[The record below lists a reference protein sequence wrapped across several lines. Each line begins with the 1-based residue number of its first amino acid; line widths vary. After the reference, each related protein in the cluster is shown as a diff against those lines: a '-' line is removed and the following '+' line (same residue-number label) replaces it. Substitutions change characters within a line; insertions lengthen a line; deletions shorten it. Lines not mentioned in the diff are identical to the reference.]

1 MKREYSTP
9 AMKVEVFE
17 ASESVAACYTINCNT
32 GRGIL
37 FRDTNKNGKY
47 DRFEDETLYTNCH
60 GCGKKHEAAGL
71 PEGGLTANAWF
82 KEYGIF
88 GDTYEVFYWEEK
100 DKNGNVVNVHFSKL
114 GTEDWFKNPNAS

>member
-37 FRDTNKNGKY
+37 FRDTNKNGEY
-47 DRFEDETLYTNCH
+47 DQFEDETLYKNCH
-60 GCGKKHEAAGL
+60 GCGKKHEAVGL
-71 PEGGLTANAWF
+71 PDGGLTPNAWF
-82 KEYGIF
+82 KDNDGS
-88 GDTYEVFYWEEK
+88 TYPVFYWEEK
-100 DKNGNVVNVHFSKL
+100 DRWGYVRNAHFSRL
-114 GTEDWFKNPNAS
+114 GTEDWYKNPNAS